1 MDTEYNGWTNYPTWA
16 VNLWLCND
24 EGLDAT
30 LTEYARRNDPEGLS
44 AYVRDD
50 LTPELPAGPG
60 ADLLGWAFDKVNWGE
75 IIESRR
81 YDLDDEG

>member
-60 ADLLGWAFDKVNWGE
+60 ADFSQGKTSPAGLSLWP
-75 IIESRR
+75 RR
-81 YDLDDEG
+81 LIPFRGGYS